1 LVTMS
6 VLTDNERTVV
16 EQCIAEVEKGTS
28 AEIVVTTLARAD
40 AYEDV
45 VLGFSALC
53 SLALTTLV
61 HVIVPELTVGA
72 LLSAQLALFF
82 ALRFAVARPALLRRV
97 LPSARVDAAVA
108 AAAERLFL
116 AHRVYAT
123 AGETGVLILLCEL
136 EHRITVLGDR
146 AAHAAIQASG
156 WESHLA
162 TIREAVR
169 TGRAAE
175 GLCGVIRA
183 LGAQLGETLE
193 LQPDDIDELPNTVH
207 HHRKL

>member
-1 LVTMS
+1 MS
-6 VLTDNERTVV
+6 VLSNDERAVV
-16 EQCIAEVEKGTS
+16 ERCIAEVEQTTS

-40 AYEDV
+40 AYDDV
-45 VLGFSALC
+45 VLGFSALA
-53 SLALTTLV
+53 SLALSALV
-61 HVIVPELTVGA
+61 HIALPDMTVGL
-72 LLSAQLALFF
+72 LLSAQLVLFF

-97 LPSARVDAAVA
+97 LPRARVDAAVA
-108 AAAERLFL
+108 AAAERIFL

-123 AGETGVLILLCEL
+123 EGETGVLILLCEL

-156 WESHLA
+156 WESHVA
-162 TIREAVR
+162 TIAAAMRA
-169 TGRAAE
+169 GRAAE
-175 GLCGVIRA
+175 GLCGVVRA
-183 LGAQLGETLE
+183 LGAELGQVLE